1 MHYKYEIKIMT
12 YFQSQSVFGT
22 FMLGPLST
30 MKYIQPLLNPR
41 LVGVEYLSDI
51 KVCLKNCL
59 VGTRLQDVGEHTSG
73 HFAFDHSVVEKPIWI
88 LRLSDRNHS
97 LFQRSKNSCEDYR
110 MGLQPNWGNLWR
122 NNHEQSRYRSSSK
135 GRSD

>member
-1 MHYKYEIKIMT
+1 MT

-51 KVCLKNCL
+51 KVCLKYCL
-59 VGTRLQDVGEHTSG
+59 MGTRLKDVGEYTSG
-73 HFAFDHSVVEKPIWI
+73 HFAI
-88 LRLSDRNHS
+88 NHS
-97 LFQRSKNSCEDYR
+97 LV
-110 MGLQPNWGNLWR
+110 
-122 NNHEQSRYRSSSK
+122 
-135 GRSD
+135 